1 MKKNNKWYSIIII
14 IIIIGFLLALT
25 WAIYKLVLVELND
38 NRWRYSYLKA
48 NYASKWAWELAMLM
62 IKEKWYWYDQ
72 EIIFDKNNPISN
84 ILNFENNKNNPLIS
98 YNINSKISNY
108 TWSIWSL
115 WYDII
120 PLFYIDDSWSWQIL
134 DLELSVNDWNEDKL
148 SWNLISKNSWLSW
161 IWNFSWDS
169 SWIIKELWQEDY
181 DFIIG
186 EKTLKNFL
194 NENKL
199 NYN

>member
-48 NYASKWAWELAMLM
+48 SYASKWAWELAMLM

-72 EIIFDKNNPISN
+72 EVVFDKGNPISD
-84 ILNFENNKNNPLIS
+84 ILNYENNKNNPLIS
-98 YNINSKISNY
+98 YSINSKVSNY
-108 TWSIWSL
+108 TWSIDSL

-134 DLELSVNDWNEDKL
+134 DLELSINDWNEDKL
-148 SWNLISKNSWLSW
+148 SWNLISKNSWLSG
-161 IWNFSWDS
+161 IWDFSWDS
-169 SWIIKELWQEDY
+169 SWIIKELW
-181 DFIIG
+181 
-186 EKTLKNFL
+186 
-194 NENKL
+194 
-199 NYN
+199 